1 MSKQQDPEKARFWQ
15 RTIREAARSGLCTV
29 ACDMR
34 RSFDGL
40 SMRAAHILPTAT

>member
-1 MSKQQDPEKARFWQ
+1 MLSFP
-15 RTIREAARSGLCTV
+15 AAIKVYLCTV

-40 SMRAAHILPTAT
+40 GAGHGPDSQHWCLESEWFRGAGA